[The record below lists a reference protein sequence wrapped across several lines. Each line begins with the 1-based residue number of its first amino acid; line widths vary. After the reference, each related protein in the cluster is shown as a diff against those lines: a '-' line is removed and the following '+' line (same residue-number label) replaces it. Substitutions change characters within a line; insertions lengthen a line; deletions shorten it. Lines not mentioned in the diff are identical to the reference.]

1 MLQCLNK
8 KKDTI
13 IENNTLYTILVQC
26 VLFCCT
32 FPRAF
37 IEDREGPDVAY
48 RDGLDTGNKH

>member
-8 KKDTI
+8 KDTI
-13 IENNTLYTILVQC
+13 TENNTLDTILVQY
-26 VLFCCT
+26 VLFYCT
-32 FPRAF
+32 IPTAF